1 MACVSRKESIW
12 SIPYVVLMAV
22 NFFQS
27 MAAFM
32 TSTTLPVFADSLGA
46 TTAMVG
52 IVVSSFSL
60 TALLIRPFAGPA
72 FDSFSRKWLLIASQ
86 AIICVCMFLYGIASS
101 LEAILAIRL
110 VHGIGI
116 GCSGP
121 LAMALVSEYL
131 PESRFASGI
140 SIYTLA
146 QSFAQVTGP
155 AIGLYLVNSIG
166 FAPSYFLASGLLL
179 VAMAG
184 ILFIKEPFRE
194 RLRYELRPS
203 RMFAKEALSKAAA
216 LVLLATSFAC
226 MTSYVVLYGYSL
238 GVENMGIFFI
248 VYALCLVVTRP
259 ISGKLADRFGPAR
272 ILLIGVLCF
281 ALSYVALS
289 LAHDL
294 AGFVIAAII
303 GSAGFGCCGPLLQ
316 SMALASVPTSRRGAA
331 SNTAFT
337 GLDLGMLMGPII
349 GGLVVDALMPA
360 TQSQAVAYSE
370 MWIIMLIPAAGAFVI
385 ALWWSFRRRT
395 KTN

>member
-1 MACVSRKESIW
+1 MSRKESIW

-32 TSTTLPVFADSLGA
+32 TNTTLPVFADSLGA

-52 IVVSSFSL
+52 IIVSSFSL

-72 FDSFSRKWLLIASQ
+72 FDSFSRKWLLIVSQ

-131 PESRFASGI
+131 PEPRFASGI

-216 LVLLATSFAC
+216 LMLLATSFAC

-238 GVENMGIFFI
+238 GVENMGLFFI
-248 VYALCLVVTRP
+248 VYAPCLVVTRP
-259 ISGKLADRFGPAR
+259 VSGKLADRFGPAR
-272 ILLIGVLCF
+272 ILLIGMLCF

-294 AGFVIAAII
+294 AGFVIAAIV

-316 SMALASVPTSRRGAA
+316 SMALASVPASRRGAA

-349 GGLVVDALMPA
+349 GGLVVDALVPA

-385 ALWWSFRRRT
+385 ALGWSFRRCT